1 MSPLIVAW
9 LVVAIF
15 IALVL
20 ATGAFV
26 RRMAA
31 WRGEQR
37 LALGFQRAR
46 ADRLTGM
53 SGRPFD
59 TNGR

>member
-1 MSPLIVAW
+1 MSSLFAAW
-9 LVVAIF
+9 LVAAVF
-15 IALVL
+15 VALVL

-31 WRGEQR
+31 WREEQR

-46 ADRLTGM
+46 ADRLSGVG
-53 SGRPFD
+53 GRPFD
-59 TNGR
+59 IPGR

>member
-9 LVVAIF
+9 LVVAVF
-15 IALVL
+15 VALVL

-31 WRGEQR
+31 WRDEQR
-37 LALGFQRAR
+37 LTLGFQRAR
-46 ADRLTGM
+46 ADRLSGVG
-53 SGRPFD
+53 GRPFD
-59 TNGR
+59 TGGR